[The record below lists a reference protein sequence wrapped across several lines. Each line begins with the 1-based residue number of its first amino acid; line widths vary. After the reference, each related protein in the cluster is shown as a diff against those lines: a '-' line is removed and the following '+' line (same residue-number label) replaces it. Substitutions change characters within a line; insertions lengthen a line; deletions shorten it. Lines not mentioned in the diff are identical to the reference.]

1 VNNLA
6 QKPENIQRAKPLYAY
21 FHGFEARYGE
31 LSQIAK
37 LEQRMRDLYPED
49 PALSLFSSRFTG
61 QGFDP
66 TALRPI
72 ISPATQARP
81 KVALS
86 SIEQPH
92 SIVNSPRPSISLPYQ
107 GTLSPKRPL
116 EDSDNESIPP
126 RKVAR
131 GQSPLRGAAGRRL
144 NQKNQ
149 TGLRNEIQ
157 QNGATPAPAIL
168 PPPPLP
174 QGVLMLLSL
183 IPRANTYNAARFDP
197 ERMVNLLR
205 NVDISKAQL
214 NRAPPA
220 ATPQASTTPYQ
231 YPPGRST
238 CDSSLKK

>member
-1 VNNLA
+1 MNKLA
-6 QKPENIQRAKPLYAY
+6 QKPENVQRAKPLYAY
-21 FHGFEARYGE
+21 FHDFEARYGE

-86 SIEQPH
+86 SSIEQPQ
-92 SIVNSPRPSISLPYQ
+92 SVVNSPRPSVSLPYQ
-107 GTLSPKRPL
+107 STLSPKRPL

-131 GQSPLRGAAGRRL
+131 GQSPLKGAAGRRL

-149 TGLRNEIQ
+149 TSLRSEIQ
-157 QNGATPAPAIL
+157 QNGMTPAPAML

-174 QGVLMLLSL
+174 QGLLMLLSV

-205 NVDISKAQL
+205 NVDMSKAQL
-214 NRAPPA
+214 NRAQTA
-220 ATPQASTTPYQ
+220 ATPQASAAPYQ
-231 YPPGRST
+231 YPPGR
-238 CDSSLKK
+238 